1 MSPTRRLVALR
12 CARVSTVPLRLLAL
26 LVVLT
31 TACVRRPPEQPL
43 AVRIWPD
50 ALGDARRAVA
60 AGSYPAADT
69 TLARF
74 ARSYEGSEQAGE
86 SLFLLALFRLD
97 PGNRGTT
104 PRDAVRAFDAYLASP
119 GGPPR
124 AEEARALRR
133 LAARLD
139 SLSQAPVAARAAT
152 PARDEEMQKLRD
164 ELTKTTDELE
174 RIKRR
179 LAQPRP

>member
-1 MSPTRRLVALR
+1 MSRGRASKMIP
-12 CARVSTVPLRLLAL
+12 LLAAI
-26 LVVLT
+26 VLF
-31 TACVRRPPEQPL
+31 AAGCIRRPADEPV

-60 AGSYPAADT
+60 AGSYPAADS

-74 ARSYEGSEQAGE
+74 ARSYEGTEQARE
-86 SLFLLALFRLD
+86 SLVLLALFRLD
-97 PGNRGTT
+97 PGNRGATA
-104 PRDAVRAFDAYLASP
+104 RDAIRAFDAYLALP
-119 GGPPR
+119 GTSPR

-133 LAARLD
+133 LAVRID
-139 SLSQAPVAARAAT
+139 SLGQAARPAAT
-152 PARDEEMQKLRD
+152 PSRDEEVQKLRD
-164 ELTKTTDELE
+164 ELARANDELE